1 MDRYCEEF
9 KMKRNKLIILS
20 FAIVLFVSSVS
31 GLLFAQ
37 ETPAKDAPDFTL
49 TDLDGNTISLSD
61 LKGEVVFLN
70 FWATWCTPCKKEMPY
85 FNEAFETYK
94 NKGVNIIGISI
105 DRSEKIVKKF
115 LAKKELVYP
124 VAMGSQKFLRDYE
137 IARVVPVTVIIDKK
151 GKLRYKLIGV
161 MEKEEIER
169 YIQELIN
176 EG

>member
-1 MDRYCEEF
+1 
-9 KMKRNKLIILS
+9 MKRNKLIILP
-20 FAIVLFVSSVS
+20 FALVLLVSSIS

-37 ETPAKDAPDFTL
+37 EDPPKDAPDFTL

-61 LKGEVVFLN
+61 LEGEVVFLN

-94 NKGVNIIGISI
+94 DNGVNIIGISI

-115 LAKKELVYP
+115 LEKKELVYP
-124 VAMGSQKFLRDYE
+124 VAMGSQKFLRDYG

-151 GKLRYKLIGV
+151 GKLRYKVIGE
-161 MEKEEIER
+161 MEKEEIEK

-176 EG
+176 E

>member
-1 MDRYCEEF
+1 
-9 KMKRNKLIILS
+9 MKKNKLVILS
-20 FAIVLFVSSVS
+20 FVLVLFVSSVS

-37 ETPAKDAPDFTL
+37 EALAKDAPDFTL
-49 TDLDGNTISLSD
+49 TDLDGNTISLSE
-61 LKGEVVFLN
+61 LEGEVVFLN

-85 FNEAFETYK
+85 LNEAFETYK
-94 NKGVNIIGISI
+94 DKGVNIIGISI
-105 DRSEKIVKKF
+105 DRLEKTVKKF
-115 LAKKELVYP
+115 LAKKEVLYP

-137 IARVVPVTVIIDKK
+137 IARVIPVTVIIDKK
-151 GKLRYKLIGV
+151 GKLRYKLIGE